1 MNGRFEA
8 ANTSFAVLLSS
19 ESVTRVVATF
29 KENTM
34 TMSKVS
40 MGPARAEFLPFAL
53 PSIGEEEIAEVV
65 DSLRSGWIT
74 TGPKVKRFEVDFAHY
89 VGCQEAIAVN
99 SCTAALHIALT
110 ALRIGPGD
118 EVIVPTLTFCATANV
133 VVHLGAR
140 PVLVDVGED
149 GNIQPEAI
157 ERAIT
162 SRTKAIVPVHYSG
175 QACDLAAVYDIAR
188 RRGLAV
194 VEDAAHAIGSE
205 YADRKIGTSPPP
217 EVLAADRHV
226 VCFSFY
232 AIKNLTTG
240 EGGMI
245 TTSGSELAGRMRR
258 LSLHGMSRDAWKRYS
273 GSGSWYYEVLEA
285 GYKDNM
291 TDIQA
296 AMGIHQ
302 LKKLDRFID
311 TRARYAGL
319 YSEAF
324 ADMPEIELPVVHP
337 DRKHAWH
344 LYVVRLALERLTVDR
359 AQFIEEL
366 RARNIGTSVHFIPV
380 HLQPY
385 YQERF
390 GYRLGDLKHAESLYE
405 RIVSLPLY
413 PGMNDEDVEYVIH
426 AVRDVISANRR

>member
-1 MNGRFEA
+1 
-8 ANTSFAVLLSS
+8 
-19 ESVTRVVATF
+19 
-29 KENTM
+29 
-34 TMSKVS
+34 MSISDVS
-40 MGPARAEFLPFAL
+40 MSPVRAGFLPFAL

-74 TGPKVKRFEVDFAHY
+74 TGPKVKRFEADFAHY

-110 ALRIGPGD
+110 ALGIGPGD

-175 QACDLAAVYDIAR
+175 QACDLATVYDIAR
-188 RRGLAV
+188 KRGLAV
-194 VEDAAHAIGSE
+194 VEDAAHAAGSE
-205 YADRKIGTSPPP
+205 YDHRKIGTSPPP

-324 ADMPEIELPVVHP
+324 ADMPEMELPVVHS

-344 LYVVRLALERLTVDR
+344 LYVVRLALERLTIDR

-380 HLQPY
+380 HIQPY

-390 GYRLGDLKHAESLYE
+390 GYRRGDLKHAESLYE

-413 PGMNDEDVEYVIH
+413 PGMTGGDVGDVIQAIRH
-426 AVRDVISANRR
+426 VISAHRRS